1 MKDKTVINHILV
13 PKHSILNEKEI
24 KQLLEKYNIS
34 LKQLPFILEGDVAI
48 QDLDAEPGDVI
59 KIVRKSPT
67 DKISVFYRL
76 VVNA

>member
-24 KQLLEKYNIS
+24 KKLIEKYNIS